1 MIRLAFYSQDVK
13 LQHLLA
19 PTLGSD
25 FEVVVES
32 NHGRVKQLIAE
43 KRCDVLVLDFDSS
56 HGSTEQQLGFYD
68 EIRNTNVP
76 IVIMTDD
83 DRRFTAMELVHRGVY
98 DYFRKPPC
106 LPELKIIVRRA
117 HEHAVLKSEIES
129 VRKQA
134 PATEQRVTAGCD
146 QLIGSGA
153 RSRAVYDLI
162 HRVRNLS
169 SFVLITGETGTG
181 KELIARA
188 LHNLSDRAKLPFVAV
203 SSGAIP
209 ETLIESELFGHEK
222 GAFTGATGT
231 RAGYLEQAGAGT
243 LFLDEIGELSLHTQV
258 KLLRSLQQREFTRL
272 GSSRPIPLRARVL
285 FATHRNL
292 AKMVEE
298 GSFRQDLYYRVNVMR
313 INSPALRDRTEDI
326 PELAHHMLQQYSTMY
341 CKPMHSIEPTAM
353 AALMEYTWP
362 GNVRELENVIQ
373 SAIIL
378 SEGDSIRMEDLPEAL
393 QQVDWLCPEET
404 APAGSFEEQLRE
416 YRVKLATDAVQ
427 DAHGNKTVAAR
438 SLNISRAYLHRLI
451 RESGDEVAVN

>member
-13 LQHLLA
+13 LRHLLA
-19 PTLGSD
+19 PTLGAE

-32 NHGRVKQLIAE
+32 KQDRVKQLLSE
-43 KRCDVLVLDFDSS
+43 KRCDILVLDFDSN

-68 EIRNTNVP
+68 EIRDTDVP
-76 IVIMTDD
+76 IVVMTDD
-83 DRRFTAMELVHRGVY
+83 ERRFTAMELVHRGVY

-117 HEHAVLKSEIES
+117 HADAVLKNQMES
-129 VRKQA
+129 ARKLSL
-134 PATEQRVTAGCD
+134 ATEQRISNGCD

-153 RSRAVYDLI
+153 SSRAVYDLI
-162 HRVRNLS
+162 HKVKNLS
-169 SFVLITGETGTG
+169 SFVLITGESGTG

-188 LHNLSDRAKLPFVAV
+188 LHNMGGRAKLPFVAV

-231 RAGYLEQAGAGT
+231 RAGYMEQAGAGT

-258 KLLRSLQQREFTRL
+258 KLLRALQQREFMRL

-285 FATHRNL
+285 FATHRDL

-298 GSFRQDLYYRVNVMR
+298 GSFRQDLYYRVNVMS
-313 INSPALRDRTEDI
+313 IHSPALRDRIEDI
-326 PELAHHMLQQYSTMY
+326 PDLAQHMLQQYSSMY
-341 CKPMHSIEPTAM
+341 CQPMRGIDPAAM
-353 AALMEYTWP
+353 AALMEYSWP

-373 SAIIL
+373 RAIIL
-378 SEGDSIRMEDLPEAL
+378 SEGDSVRLEDLPETMS
-393 QQVDWLCPEET
+393 QVDLLCLDEP

-416 YRVKLATDAVQ
+416 YRVKLAINAVQ
-427 DAHGNKTVAAR
+427 DANGNKTVAAR

-451 RESGDEVAVN
+451 RESGEDVAVI